1 MSVAALQALA
11 LRDSLARDDG
21 DLARRFFRAAAKPI
35 DMAWQLTV
43 GSDLALPQVQG
54 PRPLPARVI
63 NAYVNQVLTAA
74 ERDRVVAGRFLRV
87 AALQD
92 PITRLFRLPTVLRV
106 LLSSLRR
113 RPTPAIDATKPV
125 AVGGH
130 PPGGRLRRPAEP
142 AHGLGPHPDPPP

>member
-1 MSVAALQALA
+1 VAALQAVA
-11 LRDSLARDDG
+11 LRDSLAGGEG

-63 NAYVNQVLTAA
+63 NAYITRVLTAA
-74 ERDRVVAGRFLRV
+74 ERDRVVAERFLRV

-92 PITRLFRLPTVLRV
+92 PVTRLFRLPTALRV
-106 LLSSLRR
+106 LLGSLRR
-113 RPTPAIDATKPV
+113 RLPPAIDATTRVPV
-125 AVGGH
+125 GDH
-130 PPGGRLRRPAEP
+130 LPGGAGQAGWRAVE
-142 AHGLGPHPDPPP
+142 